1 MEIHIR
7 SFKPMLNR
15 PCRYCLALQDDS
27 VFADFDV
34 DQNGSLYL
42 VRISFDGYGCCTP
55 DSKVEVG
62 RIEVAIS
69 KRLIFQIE
77 ASNFE
82 GVEASKM
89 LSEYFYENKQLL
101 WEDALLEH
109 GLI

>member
-1 MEIHIR
+1 MEINIR
-7 SFKPMLNR
+7 SLKPMPNR

-55 DSKVEVG
+55 DSKVEIG

-69 KRLIFQIE
+69 ERLIFQIE

-82 GVEASKM
+82 RAEASKI
-89 LSEYFYENKQLL
+89 LSEYFYENKHLL
-101 WEDALLEH
+101 WEEALFEH
-109 GLI
+109 RLI